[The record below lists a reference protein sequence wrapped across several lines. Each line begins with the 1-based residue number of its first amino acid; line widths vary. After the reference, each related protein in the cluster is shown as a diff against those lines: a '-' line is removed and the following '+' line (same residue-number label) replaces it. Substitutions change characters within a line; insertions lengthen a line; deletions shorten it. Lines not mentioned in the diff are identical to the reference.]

1 MKAIVSYASDGT
13 ITSLAIGDGL
23 LDAGENFSVEVDL
36 PDDFPDL
43 YGENAEENVARAV
56 ASLVVKPGTATVERR
71 PSP

>member
-23 LDAGENFSVEVDL
+23 ANTGEGFSAEVDL

-43 YGENAEENVARAV
+43 HGENAEENVARAV
-56 ASLVVKPGTATVERR
+56 ASLVVRPGSATVEKR
-71 PSP
+71 P